1 MNAGDSRDRIRTVC
15 FIGALAVLG
24 ALLGWAIGTWPQD
37 RWPRRAPGPA
47 VVIRDVV
54 VMVNGQW
61 VVPTSAEETGIPP
74 DRDACQP
81 AVRTWLRQLGA
92 APTGLQIRFFLVSE
106 RTQSLA
112 ITGVRARAHGHPRVV
127 TRTHISA
134 ECPRDYVDFSGHER
148 QWLDV
153 ALGANGATT
162 RFGEPATDERLE
174 LDLGRGD
181 TIELRLLLN
190 AKPPGPAQRWS
201 LDLEFT
207 DDGRKWYLPI
217 AGPPGSF
224 VLAPPLPESAPT
236 IHVDEGPPGTTT
248 RSAETSPRNA
258 QRRTT
263 GRTARPGRHPW

>member
-1 MNAGDSRDRIRTVC
+1 MNAGNSRERMRTVY

-24 ALLGWAIGTWPQD
+24 VLLGWVVGTWPQD
-37 RWPRRAPGPA
+37 WWPRHAPDPA
-47 VVIRDVV
+47 VVVRDVV

-74 DRDACQP
+74 DRDACRP
-81 AVRTWLRQLGA
+81 AVRTWLRRLGA
-92 APTGLQIRFFLVSE
+92 TPTGLQIRFFLVSE
-106 RTQSLA
+106 RTQSLT
-112 ITGVRARAHGHPRVV
+112 ITGVRARAHAHPPVV
-127 TRTHISA
+127 ARTHISA
-134 ECPRDYVDFSGHER
+134 ECPRDYVDFSGYER

-162 RFGEPATDERLE
+162 RFGEAGTDERLE

-207 DDGRKWYLPI
+207 DDGRKWSLPI

-236 IHVDEGPPGTTT
+236 IHVGEGPPGTTT
-248 RSAETSPRNA
+248 SPSGTSPRSA
-258 QRRTT
+258 RKRTM
-263 GRTARPGRHPW
+263 GSTADPGRHRW